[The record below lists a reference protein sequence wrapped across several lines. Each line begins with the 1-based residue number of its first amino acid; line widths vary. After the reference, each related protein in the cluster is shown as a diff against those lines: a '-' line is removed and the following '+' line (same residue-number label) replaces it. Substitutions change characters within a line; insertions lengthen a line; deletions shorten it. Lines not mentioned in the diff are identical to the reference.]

1 MPNRNVS
8 NRQVMMR
15 EEETSPERTAGSQFD
30 GQKYLAIESYRKD
43 GEAVRTPVWFI
54 EKEGTLFVRTDNDT
68 GKVKR
73 IRRSPNIR
81 IAVCSM
87 RGEPK
92 GAWIDAQA
100 KFASEEEAERA
111 YQLLKQKYGLQY
123 RLIRFIDRIQGRKSK
138 AVCLAIKA

>member
-1 MPNRNVS
+1 MPNQNVS
-8 NRQVMMR
+8 NRQIMMA
-15 EEETSPERTAGSQFD
+15 ERGAGAEKTAVSQFD

-43 GEAVRTPVWFI
+43 GKAVSTPVWFI
-54 EKEGTLFVRTDNDT
+54 EEKGTLFVRTDYDT

-73 IRRSPNIR
+73 IRRNPNIR
-81 IAVCSM
+81 IAICSM

-92 GAWIDAQA
+92 GAWIDAKA